1 MAGLL
6 LIQIKDA
13 LRGIGT
19 REGEGTIGR
28 VQIIGTTAQ
37 AIVSAEVRLKISPE
51 FA

>member
-19 REGEGTIGR
+19 REGEGAIGR

-51 FA
+51 SA